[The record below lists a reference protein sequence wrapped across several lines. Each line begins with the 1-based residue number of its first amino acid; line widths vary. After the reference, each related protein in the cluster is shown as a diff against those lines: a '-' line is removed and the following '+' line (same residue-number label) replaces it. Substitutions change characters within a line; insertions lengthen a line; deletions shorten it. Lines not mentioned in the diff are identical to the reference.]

1 MPIKKWTLQ
10 YLVAYPLLATIFAS
24 VQYFKGQS
32 FSYSLEFGVTWAF
45 ISISI
50 LQLAAFTILKSG
62 SIAKYAT
69 IYKII
74 RPLNNRAR
82 YFS

>member
-50 LQLAAFTILKSG
+50 FAARRI
-62 SIAKYAT
+62 
-69 IYKII
+69 
-74 RPLNNRAR
+74 RAR
-82 YFS
+82 SRT

>member
-10 YLVAYPLLATIFAS
+10 YLVAFPLLATIFAS

-45 ISISI
+45 DV
-50 LQLAAFTILKSG
+50 LQ
-62 SIAKYAT
+62 
-69 IYKII
+69 
-74 RPLNNRAR
+74 
-82 YFS
+82 

>member
-10 YLVAYPLLATIFAS
+10 YLVAFPLLATIFAS
-24 VQYFKGQS
+24 VQYLKA
-32 FSYSLEFGVTWAF
+32 SLFPTLLNSGLHGLLYLF
-45 ISISI
+45 LY